1 MFSRHRG
8 WTAHGPSTGTVV
20 PFRAHRRRA
29 VTDVAPRSDDDAPS
43 TGAGPTR
50 GSLLK
55 EEDLRAIEGTYP
67 EGITAVQIVDAFTS
81 RGIKF
86 SEASFRKYVQQ
97 GLLPRSRR
105 VGRKGKH
112 RGSQGLYPVEAVRR
126 INAIKKMM
134 AEGLTLEEIRRS
146 FVFFKNSIDEIDR
159 GLDGVLD
166 GFQHEL
172 RFRAFGDRRKRELET
187 ELTELRRRSED
198 LLKDMARLGSAV
210 TVAPAGDANSAVPP
224 REGT

>member
-1 MFSRHRG
+1 MEILRPDELERIERDYAAGLPARTIVEIFRPRG
-8 WTAHGPSTGTVV
+8 V
-20 PFRAHRRRA
+20 R
-29 VTDVAPRSDDDAPS
+29 
-43 TGAGPTR
+43 
-50 GSLLK
+50 L
-55 EEDLRAIEGTYP
+55 
-67 EGITAVQIVDAFTS
+67 
-81 RGIKF
+81 
-86 SEASFRKYVQQ
+86 SEATFRKYVQA
-97 GLLPRSRR
+97 GLLPRSKR

-159 GLDGVLD
+159 GVDHVLD

-172 RFRAFGDRRKRELET
+172 RFRAFGDRRKKELEA
-187 ELTELRRRSED
+187 ELTDLRRRSED

-210 TVAPAGDANSAVPP
+210 TVAPGGDGHSAVPL